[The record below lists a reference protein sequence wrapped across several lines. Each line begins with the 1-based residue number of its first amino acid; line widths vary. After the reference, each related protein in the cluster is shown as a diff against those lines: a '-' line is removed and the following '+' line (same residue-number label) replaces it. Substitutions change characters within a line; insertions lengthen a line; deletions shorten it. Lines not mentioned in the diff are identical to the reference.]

1 MAFSSGTRVLISE
14 AIGWVAAA
22 TIVGFGIV
30 HFEGLKALTS
40 RVLGVDVQSLEAAAP
55 STNADAKSSLARIA
69 SGASVELRASRN
81 GHFHTE
87 TEINGRAIP
96 VMVDTGATLVALSY
110 EDAERAGIFLTPQDF
125 TGSVN
130 TANGRAKVAPVMLG
144 RVAIGDIAIRDV
156 PALVSEPGRLNTS
169 LLGMSFLGRLS
180 SFEMRSGVLLLTE

>member
-55 STNADAKSSLARIA
+55 STNADAKSLARMA

-110 EDAERAGIFLTPQDF
+110 EDAARAGIFLTPQDF